1 MQNNRMS
8 LNNEKRNKWSI
19 RRLSGVGVASVIVAS
34 SMIGGAA
41 QVNAAE
47 LKTNKLTEVKES
59 RDILQPKNID
69 EINKKLEMTGKSI
82 KKSDMM
88 TENSKVE
95 KKVADNKA
103 EPKSQDKNMKHK
115 HEMTKPEDVKKSV
128 SENIKDKIDVPASYL
143 ENAKYPGPFTAGV
156 NQVIPYEAFG
166 GDGML
171 TRLLLKS
178 SDKAPWSDNGTAKH
192 PGLLPLDKLTNGHYF
207 YNVELDG
214 KAKGKSDKAL
224 LEQLKANGTQSYSAT
239 VKVYGSKN
247 GKPDLSNVIATKKVT
262 INLKGMMKHEMTK
275 PEDVKKSVSENIK
288 DKIDVPASYLE
299 NAKYPGP
306 FTAGVNQ
313 VIPYEAFGGDGM
325 LTRLLLKSSDKAL
338 WSDNGTAKHPG
349 LLPLDKLT
357 NGHYFYNV
365 ELDGKAKGKS
375 DKALLEQLKANGT
388 QSYSATVK
396 VYGSKNGK
404 PDLSNV
410 IATKKVT
417 INLKGKHNHKDHNHN
432 GHNPTD
438 PMNKGHMGMG
448 GHHGHHMHSSNTNQ
462 NGSQLTNSTTNQG
475 TLSNGKTRL
484 PNTGQS
490 ETNLTL
496 AGIIGLIFASILG
509 FFAIKRKNR

>member
-1 MQNNRMS
+1 MS

-103 EPKSQDKNMKHK
+103 EPKSQDKNMKH
-115 HEMTKPEDVKKSV
+115 
-128 SENIKDKIDVPASYL
+128 
-143 ENAKYPGPFTAGV
+143 
-156 NQVIPYEAFG
+156 
-166 GDGML
+166 
-171 TRLLLKS
+171 
-178 SDKAPWSDNGTAKH
+178 
-192 PGLLPLDKLTNGHYF
+192 
-207 YNVELDG
+207 
-214 KAKGKSDKAL
+214 
-224 LEQLKANGTQSYSAT
+224 
-239 VKVYGSKN
+239 
-247 GKPDLSNVIATKKVT
+247 
-262 INLKGMMKHEMTK
+262 KHEMTK